1 MKKLLLI
8 VLVLGIAAAIAY
20 LLGTDAGRARRDAL
34 LARARKADEVEIDLT
49 DPSTATDLA
58 ATVSAS

>member
-20 LLGTDAGRARRDAL
+20 LLGTDTGRARRDAL

-49 DPSTATDLA
+49 DPSTAADLA

>member
-1 MKKLLLI
+1 MKKLLVI

-20 LLGTDAGRARRDAL
+20 LLGPDTGRARRDAL

-49 DPSTATDLA
+49 DPSTAADLA